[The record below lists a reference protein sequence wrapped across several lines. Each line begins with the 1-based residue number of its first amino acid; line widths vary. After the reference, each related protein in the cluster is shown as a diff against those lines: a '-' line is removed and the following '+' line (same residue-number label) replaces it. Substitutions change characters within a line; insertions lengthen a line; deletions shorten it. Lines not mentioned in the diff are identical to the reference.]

1 LECENERPNKTNCRA
16 KAKGR
21 TMSTL
26 LLWVVVA
33 ALFINCC
40 ALSWRIVKLET
51 RIQKLEERR

>member
-1 LECENERPNKTNCRA
+1 
-16 KAKGR
+16 
-21 TMSTL
+21 MSTL